1 MNDVA
6 VVILNY
12 NGKKYL
18 EKFLPILINYT
29 SGSRI
34 VVADNDS
41 SDDSVAFL
49 KENFSSIEILRF
61 NENYGFAGG
70 YNKALSQIDAK
81 YFAIINSDIEVT
93 ANWLDPLYEYLES
106 NEDYTAVQG
115 KIRSYHL
122 RTHFEYAGAAG
133 GFVDN
138 LGYPYCRGR
147 IFDTVEEDLG
157 QYDSIIDVDWTT
169 GACMLI
175 RSSAFNEM
183 GGFDD
188 HFFAHMEEIDLCW
201 RMRSKGWKLAC
212 IPSSLVY
219 HVGGG
224 TLNKTSPF
232 KTYLNFRNGLFLLIK
247 NLPLRQLIWKLP
259 VRLILD
265 GLAAIKLMIQ
275 ISPRHMLAILK
286 AHLNFYLGFIREF
299 KKRQR
304 PFVSSKK
311 SIVMAYY
318 LRRKSTFNAL

>member
-1 MNDVA
+1 
-6 VVILNY
+6 
-12 NGKKYL
+12 
-18 EKFLPILINYT
+18 
-29 SGSRI
+29 
-34 VVADNDS
+34 
-41 SDDSVAFL
+41 
-49 KENFSSIEILRF
+49 
-61 NENYGFAGG
+61 
-70 YNKALSQIDAK
+70 
-81 YFAIINSDIEVT
+81 
-93 ANWLDPLYEYLES
+93 
-106 NEDYTAVQG
+106 
-115 KIRSYHL
+115 
-122 RTHFEYAGAAG
+122 
-133 GFVDN
+133 
-138 LGYPYCRGR
+138 
-147 IFDTVEEDLG
+147 
-157 QYDSIIDVDWTT
+157 
-169 GACMLI
+169 MLI

-259 VRLILD
+259 IRLILD